1 MSCTVLLELK
11 VKPGTG
17 DEVLA
22 TLKSILPD
30 TRSYDGNI
38 GMYVIRNQDDPDVLV
53 AVEEW
58 ESKAH
63 HEKYLAWRTE
73 TGMMDT
79 LMEVVAEPPSIR
91 YFDPT
96 DA

>member
-1 MSCTVLLELK
+1 MSCTVLVELK

-17 DEVLA
+17 DEIVA
-22 TLKSILPD
+22 AMKSILPD

-38 GMYVIRNQDDPDVLV
+38 GISVIRDQDDQDVVVL
-53 AVEEW
+53 VEEW

-73 TGMMDT
+73 TGVMDT
-79 LMEVVAEPPSIR
+79 LVGMVAEPPSIR

>member
-38 GMYVIRNQDDPDVLV
+38 GLYVIRNQDDPDVLV

-58 ESKAH
+58 ESKALVGALNRRAAPLGPML
-63 HEKYLAWRTE
+63 EGYR
-73 TGMMDT
+73 
-79 LMEVVAEPPSIR
+79 R
-91 YFDPT
+91 R
-96 DA
+96 

>member
-22 TLKSILPD
+22 TMKSILPD

-38 GMYVIRNQDDPDVLV
+38 GINVIRNLDDQDVLV
-53 AVEEW
+53 LVEEW

-63 HEKYLAWRTE
+63 YEKYLAWRT
-73 TGMMDT
+73 
-79 LMEVVAEPPSIR
+79 
-91 YFDPT
+91 
-96 DA
+96 

>member
-38 GMYVIRNQDDPDVLV
+38 GVHVFRNQDDPDVLV

-58 ESKAH
+58 ESKSH
-63 HEKYLAWRTE
+63 YEKYLAWRTE
-73 TGMMDT
+73 TGVMDT
-79 LMEVVAEPPSIR
+79 LMELVAQPPSIR

>member
-38 GMYVIRNQDDPDVLV
+38 SMYVIRNQDDPDVLV

-73 TGMMDT
+73 TGVMDT
-79 LMEVVAEPPSIR
+79 LMEVVAEPPILR

>member
-73 TGMMDT
+73 TGVMDT

>member
-22 TLKSILPD
+22 TLKGILPD

-38 GMYVIRNQDDPDVLV
+38 GINVIRNLDDQDVLV
-53 AVEEW
+53 LVEEW

-63 HEKYLAWRTE
+63 YEKYLAWRTE
-73 TGMMDT
+73 TGVMDT
-79 LMEVVAEPPSIR
+79 LMEMVAEPPSIR

>member
-1 MSCTVLLELK
+1 MSCTVLLEIK
-11 VKPGTG
+11 VKPGTS
-17 DEVLA
+17 DEVIA
-22 TLKSILPD
+22 TMKSLLPD

-38 GMYVIRNQDDPDVLV
+38 GVNLIRNQDDPDVLV
-53 AVEEW
+53 GVEEW

-63 HEKYLAWRTE
+63 REKYLAWLTE
-73 TGMMDT
+73 TGVTDT
-79 LMEVVAEPPSIR
+79 LMEMVAEPPSIR

>member
-1 MSCTVLLELK
+1 MTCTVLVELK
-11 VKPGTG
+11 VKPGAG

-22 TLKSILPD
+22 TMKSILPD

-38 GMYVIRNQDDPDVLV
+38 GINVIRNQDDHDVLV
-53 AVEEW
+53 LVEEW

-73 TGMMDT
+73 TGVMDT
-79 LMEVVAEPPSIR
+79 LMELVAEPPSIR
-91 YFDPT
+91 YFAPT

>member
-38 GMYVIRNQDDPDVLV
+38 GLYVIRNQDDPDVLV

-73 TGMMDT
+73 TGVMDT

>member
-1 MSCTVLLELK
+1 MTCTVLLELK

-17 DEVLA
+17 DKVIA
-22 TLKSILPD
+22 TMKSILPD

-38 GMYVIRNQDDPDVLV
+38 GVDVIRNQDDQDVLV
-53 AVEEW
+53 LVEEW
-58 ESKAH
+58 ESKATY
-63 HEKYLAWRTE
+63 EKYLAWRTE
-73 TGMMDT
+73 TGTIDT

>member
-30 TRSYDGNI
+30 TRSYDGHI

-73 TGMMDT
+73 TGVMDT